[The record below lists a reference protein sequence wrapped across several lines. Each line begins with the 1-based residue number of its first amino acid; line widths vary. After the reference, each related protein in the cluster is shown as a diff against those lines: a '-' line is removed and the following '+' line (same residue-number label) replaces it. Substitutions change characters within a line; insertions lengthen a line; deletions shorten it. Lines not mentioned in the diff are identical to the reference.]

1 MLILLKLRQKNSQT
15 SMTKKSLKS
24 YKEDSRKMV
33 LERIPTSSGEAA
45 VVPDVPQMWRNICVR
60 GSVTWRLYLPICE
73 WSNVTDQGS
82 WPPQSIE
89 IDQRQEI
96 QEGFIGVPAAAEGNK
111 NK

>member
-1 MLILLKLRQKNSQT
+1 MA
-15 SMTKKSLKS
+15 
-24 YKEDSRKMV
+24 

-45 VVPDVPQMWRNICVR
+45 VLPDVPQMWRNICVR
-60 GSVTWRLYLPICE
+60 GVRLGSVTWRLYLPIYE
-73 WSNVTDQGS
+73 RSNVTDQGS
-82 WPPQSIE
+82 RPPQSIE